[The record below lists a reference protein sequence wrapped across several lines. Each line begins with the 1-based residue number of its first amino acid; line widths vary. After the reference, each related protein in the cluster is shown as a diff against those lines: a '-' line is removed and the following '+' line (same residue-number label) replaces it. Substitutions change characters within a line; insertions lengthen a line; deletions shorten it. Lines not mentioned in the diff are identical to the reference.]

1 MFHYSAF
8 TMLLFLFFCSLGQ
21 IFAGQSKIDSAK
33 TVRTP
38 SITVSSTT
46 ADKQSTVT
54 FSDISSE
61 EIQKT
66 YTVQDIAQTLS
77 MLPSI
82 YSVSQNGNNIGYT
95 SISLRGFDQR
105 RIAVMING
113 VPQNDPEDH
122 NVYWINMPD
131 LLAGTQQVQVQRGAG
146 LMNYGAA
153 AMAGSISV
161 LTKSGAQ
168 SSGIRYSQFLGFQEY
183 ADYANGES
191 RIAPTVSKSSLEV
204 HSGLIERQYAITA
217 RLSSIQS
224 DGYRLHSWA
233 NLQSYFLSA
242 SRFDEHLTTQINV
255 YGGPIQDALAYT
267 GLPKAWIANP
277 MLRRS
282 NLNGWGYDSTGTSIA
297 WSGNRR
303 LQEVEE
309 FTQPHYEI
317 LHDWSITPNLSFK
330 STLFYYSGD
339 GYFDYDASWADAQTL
354 RLTPEFGAPD
364 GSNIS
369 NAIVRGFVGNRQGG
383 WVPRLVW
390 NHENGRLTTGL
401 ELRSHRSLHWGKV
414 RYAEGL
420 PAGFNPDFTI
430 YEYNGMRTILSA
442 FAREEYQVNDKLM
455 LQAELQLVH
464 HNYGIE
470 HEKAGNRFTE
480 FTNADRSITGNGDRL
495 FSISYLFAN
504 PRIGLH
510 YALNDHERI
519 IASLAYTSREPRMR
533 NLYAASDSYFGAI
546 PLFEKVKL
554 NDSLFGYDFSKPLV
568 KPESMFNLELGWH
581 HTSDDR
587 RFGITVYVME
597 FFDELVKSGRLDI
610 FGAPIDGNAPRTR
623 HIGIEFEGWK
633 EIQLRG
639 GHTLELSGNMTVGYN
654 RIIDMT
660 YFTSDGIGISLNGNR
675 IAGFPDFMCMS
686 RLGYRTQ
693 TSGIALNLRMV
704 GSFRSDNFDD
714 DLMTDQALINDL
726 RNSFS
731 GYYADNLVDEY
742 MVFGLDADHVI
753 QSMGGPFQALRLRMS
768 ITNLFDTLY
777 ASGAEGREFF
787 PGQRRMFILGAELE
801 F

>member
-1 MFHYSAF
+1 MFHYSVSI
-8 TMLLFLFFCSLGQ
+8 MLIFLFFFSIGQ
-21 IFAGQSKIDSAK
+21 ILAGQANIDSIK

-46 ADKQSTVT
+46 ADDQSTVT
-54 FSDISSE
+54 FSDISAV
-61 EIQKT
+61 EIQNT
-66 YTVQDIAQTLS
+66 YTVQDISQTLS

-146 LMNYGAA
+146 LINYGAA
-153 AMAGSISV
+153 AMAGSISI
-161 LTKSGAQ
+161 LTKSGTQ
-168 SSGIRYSQFLGFQEY
+168 SSGIRFSQFLGFQEY
-183 ADYANGES
+183 ADFFNGKS
-191 RIAPTVSKSSLEV
+191 RLAPTVSKSSLEV
-204 HSGLIERQYAITA
+204 QSGLIEGRYAITA

-224 DGYRLHSWA
+224 AGYRLHSWA

-242 SRFDEHLTTQINV
+242 SRFDDNLTTQINI
-255 YGGPIQDALAYT
+255 YGGPVQDALAYT
-267 GLPKAWIANP
+267 GLPKAWIINP
-277 MLRRS
+277 ILRRS
-282 NLNGWGYDSTGTSIA
+282 NLNGWGYDSTGISIA

-303 LQEVEE
+303 LQEVEQ

-317 LHDWSITPNLSFK
+317 LNEWSISSNLSLK
-330 STLFYYSGD
+330 STLFYYTGD
-339 GYFDYDASWADAQTL
+339 GFFDYDASWADAQTL

-390 NHENGRLTTGL
+390 NHEKGRLTTGL
-401 ELRSHRSLHWGKV
+401 EVRSHSSLHWGKV
-414 RYAEGL
+414 QYAEGL
-420 PAGFNPDFTI
+420 PSGFNPDFRI
-430 YEYNGMRTILSA
+430 YEYNGMRTILST

-464 HNYGIE
+464 HNYGIAY
-470 HEKAGNRFTE
+470 EKAGNRFAE
-480 FTNADRSITGNGDRL
+480 YVNADRSIKGNGDRL

-510 YALNDHERI
+510 YAIKENERF

-546 PLFEKVKL
+546 PLFEQVKHT
-554 NDSLFGYDFSKPLV
+554 DSIIGYDFTKPLV
-568 KPESMFNLELGWH
+568 KPESMLNLELGWH
-581 HTSDDR
+581 HTSYDR
-587 RFGITVYVME
+587 RFGITVYAME
-597 FFDELVKSGRLDI
+597 FFDELVKSGKLDI

-633 EIQLRG
+633 AIQLQG

-654 RIIDMT
+654 RIVDMI
-660 YFTSDGIGISLNGNR
+660 YFTSEGTGISLNGNR

-693 TSGIALNLRMV
+693 TSGIALNMRMV
-704 GSFRSDNFDD
+704 GSFRSDNFDE
-714 DLMTDQALINDL
+714 DLVTNQVLINDI

-731 GYYADNLVDEY
+731 GYYADNIVDEY
-742 MVFGLDADHVI
+742 MVFGLDADHII
-753 QSMGGPFQALRLRMS
+753 QSVGGPFQSLRLRMS
-768 ITNLFDTLY
+768 ITNLFDTFY

-787 PGQRRMFILGAELE
+787 SGQRRMFIVGAELE
-801 F
+801 I